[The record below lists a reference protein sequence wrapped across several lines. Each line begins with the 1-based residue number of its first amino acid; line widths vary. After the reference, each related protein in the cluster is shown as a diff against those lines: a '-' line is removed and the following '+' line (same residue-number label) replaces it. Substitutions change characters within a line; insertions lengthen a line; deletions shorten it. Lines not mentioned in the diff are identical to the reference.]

1 MYRVVISSIVFI
13 FFRVVTVAAQ
23 DVKPVKITELE
34 KIIAESRTPLVVNF
48 WATWC
53 KPCVEEIPYFMKE
66 VKAHMPDSVQLV
78 LVSLDMKEQ
87 FPEGVRSFI
96 HERKFEGIFYWLD
109 ETDADY
115 FCPRIDQ
122 SWSGVIP
129 ATLFINNKTGY
140 RSFVE
145 AKLPEEKLKQ
155 AIRQLISSPAGHQ

>member
-1 MYRVVISSIVFI
+1 LCRVVISSIVLI

-23 DVKPVKITELE
+23 DVKPVKIAELE
-34 KIIAESRTPLVVNF
+34 KVIAESRTPLVVNF

-53 KPCVEEIPYFMKE
+53 KPCVEEIPYFIKAI
-66 VKAHMPDSVQLV
+66 KAHVPDSVQLL

-96 HERKFEGIFYWLD
+96 KERKYEGLFFWLD

-115 FCPRIDQ
+115 FCPRIEQ
-122 SWSGVIP
+122 SWSGAIP
-129 ATLFINNKTGY
+129 ATLFINNKSGY

-145 AKLPEEKLKQ
+145 SKLPEEKLKQ
-155 AIRQLISSPAGHQ
+155 AIHQLISSPTGHQ